1 MKLFIY
7 ILVTAVFFSLV
18 CFVLLKLYLNE
29 KKKTKELKDEI
40 DKQKRNVAFL
50 VRNAEAMQSIRNEKE
65 RVVNQIVEAKTD
77 EEIADIVGAIVDA
90 NNSRVRNDNEG

>member
-18 CFVLLKLYLNE
+18 CFIFLKLYLNE

>member
-1 MKLFIY
+1 MKTFIY
-7 ILVTAVFFSLV
+7 VGLVLIFFSLV
-18 CFVLLKLYLNE
+18 CFIFLKLYLAE

-40 DKQKRNVAFL
+40 DKQKHNVAFL